1 MGSLLCSVLVAACHN
16 HDDDVAGTIS
26 GSGGGTAAG
35 LRFSP
40 DPPATRAGELEDFF
54 AVRVNGAS
62 VRIAEWELVAG
73 PGGQLVD
80 LGSDD
85 EVRFVAGGPGSYTL
99 RARADDGEEGAI
111 TFEVSSAAAQLT
123 VSETVSG
130 TDQDEVAARVD
141 ARNDLFIADRV
152 GDASAPQRLARADR
166 DGDRRAEILVPYKI
180 DDLACDAA
188 GNVVTLR
195 SASAVPDDLPG
206 ALRRY
211 DRDLVEDAG
220 FQAPD
225 LADGVGW
232 QDRLTVTRAGEVVL
246 VTTHEG
252 GSLLYLAAD
261 GSPRGGSVQ
270 DSLVPLPVAAGDVV
284 DVASDFEGSIYVA
297 TASEIVRLGNDG
309 VLDTADWNPAPRD
322 AIVAIAAD
330 DAGVVLVTCQDQDGG
345 QCGSLRK
352 LDWTGGQVGLLTE
365 FTEGTFFAPRKFV
378 RPLDLA
384 AYGDGSWRVYDDTV
398 SLSALEINAA
408 WIVAADAP
416 AIGGSAE

>member
-1 MGSLLCSVLVAACHN
+1 MRTESPRRRRLAAPEGALMGSLLCSVLVAACHN

-54 AVRVNGAS
+54 AVRVNGAP

-166 DGDRRAEILVPYKI
+166 DGDRRAEILV
-180 DDLACDAA
+180 
-188 GNVVTLR
+188 
-195 SASAVPDDLPG
+195 
-206 ALRRY
+206 
-211 DRDLVEDAG
+211 
-220 FQAPD
+220 
-225 LADGVGW
+225 
-232 QDRLTVTRAGEVVL
+232 
-246 VTTHEG
+246 
-252 GSLLYLAAD
+252 
-261 GSPRGGSVQ
+261 
-270 DSLVPLPVAAGDVV
+270 
-284 DVASDFEGSIYVA
+284 
-297 TASEIVRLGNDG
+297 
-309 VLDTADWNPAPRD
+309 
-322 AIVAIAAD
+322 
-330 DAGVVLVTCQDQDGG
+330 
-345 QCGSLRK
+345 
-352 LDWTGGQVGLLTE
+352 
-365 FTEGTFFAPRKFV
+365 
-378 RPLDLA
+378 
-384 AYGDGSWRVYDDTV
+384 
-398 SLSALEINAA
+398 
-408 WIVAADAP
+408 
-416 AIGGSAE
+416 